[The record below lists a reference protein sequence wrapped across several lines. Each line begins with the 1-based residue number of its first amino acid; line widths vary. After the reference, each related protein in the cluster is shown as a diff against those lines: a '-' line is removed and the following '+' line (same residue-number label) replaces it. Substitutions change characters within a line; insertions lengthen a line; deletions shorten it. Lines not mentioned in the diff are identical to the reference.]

1 LSRSEGYDTEQF
13 NDMVNFKSGLLGISE
28 TTADMKKLLEIEAD
42 DERAKDAVDIFCY
55 QVKKSIGSLT
65 AGLGGLNTLV
75 FTGGMGED
83 APKIRKRVCE
93 NLEFLGVTLD
103 TARNQKNAR
112 LISTD
117 GSRVGVHVI
126 HTDEAMTIAREI
138 VKLVKQH

>member
-1 LSRSEGYDTEQF
+1 
-13 NDMVNFKSGLLGISE
+13 
-28 TTADMKKLLEIEAD
+28 
-42 DERAKDAVDIFCY
+42 
-55 QVKKSIGSLT
+55 
-65 AGLGGLNTLV
+65 
-75 FTGGMGED
+75 MGED
-83 APKIRKRVCE
+83 APKIRKRVCD